1 MTFHLLQSRRTNTSL
16 ERQMHK
22 GGGSTPSPAA
32 PIPPVS
38 EKGSEIQYAREDAMR
53 AGLRKKGNRST
64 ILGGAM
70 GTTEQHVQD
79 KTFGQRT
86 LLGGASN

>member
-1 MTFHLLQSRRTNTSL
+1 MTLHLLQSRRPNTSL

-22 GGGSTPSPAA
+22 GGGSAPSPSA
-32 PIPPVS
+32 PIPPVT
-38 EKGSEIQYAREDAMR
+38 ERGSEVQYAREDAMR
-53 AGLRKKGNRST
+53 AGQRKKGNRST

-70 GTTEQHVQD
+70 GTAEPQVQD
-79 KTFGQRT
+79 KAYGQRT

>member
-1 MTFHLLQSRRTNTSL
+1 MILHLLQSRRPNTSL

-22 GGGSTPSPAA
+22 GGGAAPSPAA

-38 EKGSEIQYAREDAMR
+38 EKGAEIQYAREDAMR

-64 ILGGAM
+64 IL
-70 GTTEQHVQD
+70 
-79 KTFGQRT
+79 
-86 LLGGASN
+86 

>member
-1 MTFHLLQSRRTNTSL
+1 
-16 ERQMHK
+16 MHK
-22 GGGSTPSPAA
+22 GGGGAAPAAAA

-38 EKGSEIQYAREDAMR
+38 ERGSEVQFAREDAMR

-70 GTTEQHVQD
+70 ASDGQQTQD
-79 KTFGQRT
+79 KSFGQRT
-86 LLGGASN
+86 LLGSASN